1 MGPSLSPPLLSTL
14 RVILPGRGASL
25 SSFTGHHL
33 TGHIFLT
40 GLFVSILILSLV
52 FASRLR
58 PASRAPLLF
67 RPDTNIQVLLDLKYN
82 LSAEGI
88 SCITCSGED
97 PRGLSS
103 LPVVSEPTVGLRDE
117 IMQGCSE
124 QEGQT
129 SWAWGPHYQ
138 VRDKLLTIA
147 DRSLCGGRRG
157 CFVGMDI
164 LEGCPKVVSKQ
175 ILKE

>member
-1 MGPSLSPPLLSTL
+1 MDLS
-14 RVILPGRGASL
+14 RGIISH
-25 SSFTGHHL
+25 GV
-33 TGHIFLT
+33 FLT
-40 GLFVSILILSLV
+40 GLFASILILSLV

-97 PRGLSS
+97 PQRLSPH
-103 LPVVSEPTVGLRDE
+103 PVVSEPTVGLRDE
-117 IMQGCSE
+117 ALQSHSE

-129 SWAWGPHYQ
+129 SWARGSMLPSRGQ
-138 VRDKLLTIA
+138 AVPIA
-147 DRSLCGGRRG
+147 EGSLCGGRRE
-157 CFVGMDI
+157 CSVGMDI
-164 LEGCPKVVSKQ
+164 SEGCPKVVSKQ
-175 ILKE
+175 ILIE